1 MNWQQEGDFYIKKA
15 EHWRIDV
22 FKLWCW
28 RRLLNVSWT
37 ARRPNQSILKE
48 FNPEYSLEGLML
60 KLRLQYFGHLIWRAS
75 CLEKNLMMGKIEG
88 KRRRSGRGWDGHEFE
103 QTPRNSEG
111 QEAWHATLH
120 GVTQSL
126 TWLRNWTTAAT
137 TRDKNRIMTID
148 FFFCSETPF
157 YGQQEQKQTRS
168 SEIFSLPIPNL
179 KPTLGD
185 LAFTRQ
191 INLARSNLT
200 EELIMIFPNKNG
212 G

>member
-1 MNWQQEGDFYIKKA
+1 MTKE
-15 EHWRIDV
+15 
-22 FKLWCW
+22 
-28 RRLLNVSWT
+28 LNNS
-37 ARRPNQSILKE
+37 S
-48 FNPEYSLEGLML
+48 
-60 KLRLQYFGHLIWRAS
+60 
-75 CLEKNLMMGKIEG
+75 KNK
-88 KRRRSGRGWDGHEFE
+88 
-103 QTPRNSEG
+103 G
-111 QEAWHATLH
+111 QK
-120 GVTQSL
+120 QD
-126 TWLRNWTTAAT
+126 N
-137 TRDKNRIMTID
+137 DNRFF